1 MEFQGLVFESITET
15 DVPELTAVMTR
26 AFDDDAQKHL
36 GQERGGPPGYDDGE
50 FFRKWLF
57 GYQESVG
64 YKIIAEDKVIG
75 GVIVWILEHGDNILG
90 TVFVDPA
97 SQDQGVG
104 TRIWQFIETTY
115 PESRSWTLETPVW
128 ATKNHHFYE
137 EKCGF
142 HRVDVQE
149 DTVIYRKSMRSW

>member
-1 MEFQGLVFESITET
+1 MEYQGLLFEEITEA

-26 AFDDDAQKHL
+26 AFDDDTKKHL

-57 GYQESVG
+57 GYDESVG
-64 YKIIAEDKVIG
+64 YKIIVDGKVVAGI
-75 GVIVWILEHGDNILG
+75 IVWILEHGHNILG

-97 SQDQGVG
+97 HQDRGIG
-104 TRIWQFIETTY
+104 TRTWQFIETTY
-115 PESRSWTLETPVW
+115 PQTKSWKLETPVW

-142 HRVDVQE
+142 QRVDTKE
-149 DTVIYRKSMRSW
+149 DTLVYEKTMA